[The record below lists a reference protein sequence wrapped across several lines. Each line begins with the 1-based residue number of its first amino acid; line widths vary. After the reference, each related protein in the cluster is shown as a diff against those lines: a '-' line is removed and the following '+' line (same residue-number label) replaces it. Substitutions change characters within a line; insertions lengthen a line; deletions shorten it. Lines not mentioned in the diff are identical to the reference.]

1 MLPYS
6 AISKKKLLATDG
18 TPRRVYGIIGDA
30 FLQKRVLNAL
40 LGWSLDAES
49 RDFNMDSLDGEN
61 ATVNDVLALCGNLP
75 FLSDKRVVV
84 VARAERMDNM
94 HRVGDGE
101 TASKSAKGKSKT
113 ASPAKRLSDGLK
125 NLPQSTVLIL
135 LRTPETPDP
144 GVRAG
149 TPRAINAAVDK
160 VLEGD
165 AGGLIVNCTISP
177 NKQDAQV
184 PISIVQNEAE
194 ALDIVLPPEVARF
207 MVERC
212 GHDIA
217 LLLSE
222 LNKCALR
229 AGQGNTVTRAIVEE
243 MTRRKLQETIFDL
256 TDALGERRTAH
267 ALGLMREL
275 LEAGESPQQIFTMLV
290 RHIRQLL
297 QARSF
302 LDAGI
307 ALDNNTL
314 RRLPPAL
321 AAQLPKENL
330 AAFLQNQ
337 SWAGKRFTAQA
348 RNFSVSQLQNA
359 LRGALATDLAM
370 KGIEGDGGAE
380 SKKEPELLLELFIA
394 QLG

>member
-101 TASKSAKGKSKT
+101 TTSKSAKAKGKT
-113 ASPAKRLSDGLK
+113 LSPAKRLSEGLK

-256 TDALGERRTAH
+256 TDALGERKTAH

-290 RHIRQLL
+290 RHLRQLL

>member
-6 AISKKKLLATDG
+6 ALSKKKLLASDG
-18 TPRRVYGIIGDA
+18 APRRVYGIIGDA
-30 FLQKRVLNAL
+30 FLQKRVLDAL
-40 LGWSLDAES
+40 LNWSLDPEA

-61 ATVNDVLALCGNLP
+61 ATVNDVLTLCGNLP
-75 FLSDKRVVV
+75 FLSERRAVVV
-84 VARAERMDNM
+84 NRAERLENM
-94 HRVGDGE
+94 HRAGDGE
-101 TASKSAKGKSKT
+101 TPAKTTKAKSKT
-113 ASPAKRLSDGLK
+113 ASPAKRLSEGLK
-125 NLPQSTVLIL
+125 NLPPTTVLIL

-149 TPRAINAAVDK
+149 TPRAVNAAVDK

-165 AGGLIVNCTISP
+165 AGGLIVNCIIDV
-177 NKQDAQV
+177 KDARTPV
-184 PISIVQNEAE
+184 AIVQNEAE
-194 ALDIVLPPEVARF
+194 AQGIVLAPDVARF
-207 MVERC
+207 LVERC
-212 GHDIA
+212 GHDVA

-229 AGQGNTVTRAIVEE
+229 AGPGNAVTRPIVEE

-256 TDALGERRTAH
+256 TDALGERKTAQ

-290 RHIRQLL
+290 RHLRQLL

-302 LDAGI
+302 LDAGVS
-307 ALDNNTL
+307 LDNGTL

-321 AAQLPKENL
+321 AAQLPKDNL

-337 SWAGKRFTAQA
+337 SWAGKRFTVQA
-348 RNFSVSQLQNA
+348 RNFSVTQLQNA
-359 LRGALATDLAM
+359 LRGALATELAM

-394 QLG
+394 QLS

>member
-6 AISKKKLLATDG
+6 ALSKKKLLSADG
-18 TPRRVYGIIGDA
+18 TPRRVYGILGDA
-30 FLQKRVLNAL
+30 FLQKRVLDAL
-40 LGWSLDAES
+40 LNWSLDADA

-61 ATVNDVLALCGNLP
+61 TTVNDVLALCGNLP
-75 FLSDKRVVV
+75 FLSERRVVV

-94 HRVGDGE
+94 HRAGDGE
-101 TASKSAKGKSKT
+101 TAGKPTKAKGKT
-113 ASPAKRLSDGLK
+113 LSPAKRLSEGLK

-135 LRTPETPDP
+135 LRTPETPAP

-165 AGGLIVNCTISP
+165 AGGLIVNCTVSP
-177 NKQDAQV
+177 NKQDAQI
-184 PISIVQNEAE
+184 PISMVQNEAE
-194 ALDIVLPPEVARF
+194 ALGIVLPPEVARF
-207 MVERC
+207 LVERC

-229 AGQGNTVTRAIVEE
+229 AGIGNTVTRGIVEE

-256 TDALGERRTAH
+256 TDSLGERKTAQ

-275 LEAGESPQQIFTMLV
+275 LGAGESPQQIFTMLV
-290 RHIRQLL
+290 RHLRQLL

-302 LDAGI
+302 LDAGV

-314 RRLPPAL
+314 CRLPPAL

-330 AAFLQNQ
+330 AAFLQSQ
-337 SWAGKRFTAQA
+337 SWAGKRFTMQA
-348 RNFSVSQLQNA
+348 RNFSVTQLQNA
-359 LRGALATDLAM
+359 LRSALAVDLAM